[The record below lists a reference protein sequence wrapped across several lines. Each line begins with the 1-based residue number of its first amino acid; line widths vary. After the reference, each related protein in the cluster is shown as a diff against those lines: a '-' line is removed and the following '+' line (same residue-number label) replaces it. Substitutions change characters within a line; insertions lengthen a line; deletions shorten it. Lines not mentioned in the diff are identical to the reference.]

1 MIELKKLENLLQ
13 QGKITRR
20 DFLARVSAMGLSV
33 AMSPLWMSS
42 SAYAATPKKGGR
54 LRIGSH
60 SGATTETLE
69 ITMLTDIMPQLVS
82 QQLRNQLVVIDEK
95 GVAAPELAENWESTP
110 DAKQWI
116 FNLRKGVEF
125 HSGKTMD
132 ADDVIYSINLS
143 RGEDTKSPAKGILK
157 PVTDIKKDGKNQIVF
172 TLESGNADFPYFLAE
187 VNLVI
192 VPNGTTDFEKGM
204 GTGPFILKKW
214 EPGVRAFTTRNPNY
228 FKEGLPYFDEVET
241 LSMPDVVARTN
252 AVVTGQMDVFA
263 RPDLKT
269 VNFLKKNNRVQVINI
284 PGYAHYTMPMLTTQK
299 PLNDN
304 NVRLGLKYAFD
315 REMMLKQVLRGY
327 GSLGN
332 DHPISKKNRFFNS
345 ELPQRSYD
353 PDKAKFYLK
362 KAGMMNHTFQLYA
375 ADTAFAGAIDSALL
389 FQESATRAGVKLKA
403 VKVPNDGYW
412 EDVWMKKGMC
422 WSFWYGRPTEDWM
435 LSLVYD
441 GAANWNES
449 YWKHERFDKLLK
461 EARSELNEV
470 KRRDMYWEMQKIIHE
485 EGASIIP
492 IFSNF
497 VYVAS
502 SKLRFKTIASNAMYD
517 GRRIHERWWFA

>member
-1 MIELKKLENLLQ
+1 MEKLQELERLLF

-20 DFLARVSAMGLSV
+20 DFLTYVSAMGLSV
-33 AMSPLWMSS
+33 AMSPLLANST
-42 SAYAATPKKGGR
+42 AHAATPKRGGR

-60 SGATTETLE
+60 SGATTESLDITL
-69 ITMLTDIMPQLVS
+69 LTDIMPQLVS
-82 QQLRNQLVVIDEK
+82 QQCRNQLVVIDEK
-95 GVAAPELAENWESTP
+95 GVATPELAENWESTP
-110 DAKQWI
+110 DAKQWV

-125 HSGKTMD
+125 HNGKTVD

-143 RGEDTKSPAKGILK
+143 RTEKTKSPAKGILK
-157 PVTDIKKDGKNQIVF
+157 PVTDIKKDGNNQVIF

-187 VNLVI
+187 VNLMV

-204 GTGPFILKKW
+204 GTGPFILKSW

-228 FKEGLPYFDEVET
+228 FKEGLPYFDEIET
-241 LSMPDVVARTN
+241 MALPDVVSRTT
-252 AVVTGQMDVFA
+252 AVVTGELDVFA

-269 VNFLKKNNRVQVINI
+269 VQFLKKNKNVQIIDV

-299 PLNDN
+299 PFNDN

-315 REMMLKQVLRGY
+315 RELMLKQVLRGF

-332 DHPISKKNRFFNS
+332 DHPISQKNRFFNS
-345 ELPQRSYD
+345 ELPQRTYD

-362 KAGMMNHTFQLYA
+362 KAGMLNHTFELYA

-389 FQESATRAGVKLKA
+389 FQESAEKAGVKLKTK
-403 VKVPNDGYW
+403 KVPNDGYW

-435 LSLVYD
+435 FSLVYA
-441 GAANWNES
+441 GSANWNES
-449 YWKHERFDKLLK
+449 YWKNARFDNLLK

-470 KRRDMYWEMQKIIHE
+470 KRRDMYGEMQKIVHD
-485 EGASIIP
+485 EGSSIIP

-502 SKLRFKTIASNAMYD
+502 SKLRYNTIASNSMYD